1 MYPWRPPHEFW
12 SQTFIWVVCLG
23 AVFLR
28 KCGSRSGALT
38 VGLDRILAL
47 GGGGLTVA
55 RLAQRSF
62 ECCER

>member
-47 GGGGLTVA
+47 GGGGSL
-55 RLAQRSF
+55 
-62 ECCER
+62 